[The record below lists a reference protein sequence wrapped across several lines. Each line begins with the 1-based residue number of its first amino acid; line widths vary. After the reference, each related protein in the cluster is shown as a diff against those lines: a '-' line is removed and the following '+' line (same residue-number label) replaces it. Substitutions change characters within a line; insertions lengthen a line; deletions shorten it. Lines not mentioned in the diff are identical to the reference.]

1 MPVIPFLSLSSGGRS
16 RRRKGQKERLGELRV
31 PEDTKRTSRGP
42 SEGWTAMAA
51 LEAGLE
57 DGAAGRQ
64 HAVEGTMPSYSDLT
78 ARHLPSLPSPAS
90 PRQPPKE
97 ATPRSSRS
105 WPRPRQIALSGDRPG
120 AGDGAAGVARGRC
133 VRRLVGPVLV
143 VLPTGVLLV
152 TVARGGA
159 FVVGRALRAAP

>member
-64 HAVEGTMPSYSDLT
+64 HAIEGTTPSYSGLT
-78 ARHLPSLPSPAS
+78 ALSPALFPFHSLPLPAAQGNDPGEFKKPATRMMESPV
-90 PRQPPKE
+90 PRK
-97 ATPRSSRS
+97 
-105 WPRPRQIALSGDRPG
+105 
-120 AGDGAAGVARGRC
+120 
-133 VRRLVGPVLV
+133 
-143 VLPTGVLLV
+143 
-152 TVARGGA
+152 
-159 FVVGRALRAAP
+159 AAPNA